1 MQLLKNVVKDVVLQ
15 HVNKSDIAADSPKP
29 SQAVR
34 AFVEAASTGES
45 ALYFDDPHALGKG
58 AFTALGEAAH
68 DDGFRVTLGSF
79 FGLHDF
85 SFCAA
90 RLQGASGLILEVEAA
105 VKDPAAGEDRAAGAC
120 PLWSWALPTET
131 TEADYLDR
139 VDVARRAVGSGR
151 LDKVVLARVARR
163 EAPGGAGFNLLRSL
177 AALREAH
184 PQAFVFAA
192 TRGGDVFLG
201 ATPET
206 LLRVRDGR
214 LHTEAL
220 AGTAA
225 PGTPLEVL
233 LSREKDRAEHAF
245 VVDALLEALHPICT
259 EVRLPATPELR
270 VLPGLVHLRTPIV
283 ARLRSGV
290 TAKDV
295 LATLHPTPAVG
306 GHPRAAA
313 LSFLREHEGL
323 ERGYY
328 AGPVGYVDANGD
340 GVFAVAIRS
349 ALIRGSEAFLF
360 AGAGLVEASD
370 PHAEW
375 QETELKLRTLSE
387 VLS

>member
-15 HVNKSDIAADSPKP
+15 HVNKSDIVADSPKP

-131 TEADYLDR
+131 TEADY
-139 VDVARRAVGSGR
+139 
-151 LDKVVLARVARR
+151 LARVARR